1 MWSGDKPQ
9 DTEAATVDGSQKVI
23 SPNANMRIRMPE
35 PSLQQPAKPLPDM
48 IGLEFPRTLDRSCP
62 RPTPPATQ
70 AVADPDHATVPTRAS
85 YHSHI
90 SSNARP
96 LTPPPSAALP
106 NTPGARSH
114 VATDD
119 DQVVVP
125 RTGAPSSPSAN
136 TEYAPSVM
144 TVSTLPPS
152 YHTRRSE
159 LDFADD
165 STLPRYSAAG
175 LSGPPS
181 FFSDG
186 RQTEGE

>member
-1 MWSGDKPQ
+1 MMRSGDKPQ

-35 PSLQQPAKPLPDM
+35 PALQQPAKPLPDI
-48 IGLEFPRTLDRSCP
+48 IGLDSTRTPDRP
-62 RPTPPATQ
+62 HPYPTSLATQ
-70 AVADPDHATVPTRAS
+70 AVADPNHATVPARTS

-90 SSNARP
+90 PSNAR
-96 LTPPPSAALP
+96 PPSAALP

-114 VATDD
+114 VTTND

-125 RTGAPSSPSAN
+125 RAGTPQSPSAN
-136 TEYAPSVM
+136 TGYAPSVM
-144 TVSTLPPS
+144 TASTLPPS
-152 YHTRRSE
+152 YRTRGSG